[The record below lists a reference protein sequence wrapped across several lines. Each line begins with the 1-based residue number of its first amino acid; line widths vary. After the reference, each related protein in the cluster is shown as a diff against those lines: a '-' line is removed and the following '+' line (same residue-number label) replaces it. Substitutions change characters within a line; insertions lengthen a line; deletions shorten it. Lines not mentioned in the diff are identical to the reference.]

1 MARTVF
7 APPAH
12 RLGAE
17 IRYIPA
23 GDSAWNHEILNKAW
37 EPGKEHEGHSLDPL
51 HDYLM
56 GDTRYDLGAEPLQA
70 LIRATAVLDQ
80 SAAEVWTLR
89 VLPFE
94 QRLAVDDMI
103 KRGDR
108 VKAHVYAFC
117 HGVMKLEGASGEL
130 GDKLAKCIE
139 GLPSKRYAA
148 DVDRLCAGVADYC
161 FGVMEEIGSAVIIA
175 SRDLSEAE
183 KKS

>member
-7 APPAH
+7 APAH
-12 RLGAE
+12 RLAAG

-23 GDSAWNHEILNKAW
+23 GDSAWNHDILNKAW

-56 GDTRYDLGAEPLQA
+56 GDTRYDLGAQPLQD
-70 LIRATAVLDQ
+70 LIRATGLLDQ
-80 SAAEVWTLR
+80 QAAEVWTLR

-94 QRLAVDDMI
+94 QRVFVDDMI
-103 KRGDR
+103 KRGER

-117 HGVMKLEGASGEL
+117 HGVMKLEGASGEA
-130 GDKLAKCIE
+130 GDKLAKCVE
-139 GLPSKRYAA
+139 DLPSRRMSS
-148 DVDRLCAGVADYC
+148 DIDRLCALVGDYC
-161 FGVMEEIGSAVIIA
+161 FGVMEEIGAAVIVA